1 MGRQIIKRNYDHEGN
16 LISKECTCC
25 HEIKPVSEF
34 NKHKRHSDGLH
45 SKCKKCR
52 KKYHQENKD
61 RDNER
66 RKKHYQENKDKI
78 KEYNK
83 KRYQENK
90 DYYKEYK
97 RTYNQ
102 ENKEE
107 IREYSKKHYQENKE
121 HYKKYRQENKD
132 KIKEYKKEYYQ
143 KNKES
148 KKEYDK
154 EYNDKKVQ
162 EALQQIKIEVET
174 YPDKYNYIENK
185 DIYGIIY
192 LVHNINSDKYY
203 VGQTTIGF
211 DNRYPSGWLYEHS
224 KKDTVKHDLELYG
237 ENSFKYIKI
246 FKVAYSQYEL
256 DKLEAYYIN
265 YYDSYEKG
273 YNENRGN
280 IFTNRGKEK

>member
-66 RKKHYQENKDKI
+66 RKDHYQENKDKI

-90 DYYKEYK
+90 EHYKKY
-97 RTYNQ
+97 R
-102 ENKEE
+102 
-107 IREYSKKHYQENKE
+107 QENKE

-132 KIKEYKKEYYQ
+132 KNKEYKK
-143 KNKES
+143 
-148 KKEYDK
+148 
-154 EYNDKKVQ
+154 
-162 EALQQIKIEVET
+162 
-174 YPDKYNYIENK
+174 
-185 DIYGIIY
+185 
-192 LVHNINSDKYY
+192 
-203 VGQTTIGF
+203 
-211 DNRYPSGWLYEHS
+211 
-224 KKDTVKHDLELYG
+224 
-237 ENSFKYIKI
+237 
-246 FKVAYSQYEL
+246 
-256 DKLEAYYIN
+256 
-265 YYDSYEKG
+265 
-273 YNENRGN
+273 
-280 IFTNRGKEK
+280 